1 MLIGSPP
8 VAGTP
13 GIEKANVGACNRPGR
28 GRKRRDVGNSKNQ
41 VRHHHGHLERA
52 QLIRAEPEWSE
63 RLTSRSRTS
72 FATDQHRGSGK
83 VRDIL
88 ISFPTL
94 PEVCGPGTAALSL
107 AFNQCDCLSDTRPST
122 LFLVLPIDE
131 IGAVMKNV
139 GNPQPLMLDTPKVR
153 RNGF

>member
-1 MLIGSPP
+1 
-8 VAGTP
+8 
-13 GIEKANVGACNRPGR
+13 
-28 GRKRRDVGNSKNQ
+28 
-41 VRHHHGHLERA
+41 LERA
-52 QLIRAEPEWSE
+52 ELIRAEPEWSE

-88 ISFPTL
+88 VLFPTL
-94 PEVCGPGTAALSL
+94 PEVCGLGTAALGL
-107 AFNQCDCLSDTRPST
+107 AFNQCDRLSDTRATTPI
-122 LFLVLPIDE
+122 LVLPIDE

-139 GNPQPLMLDTPKVR
+139 GDPQPLMLDASKVR